1 MLNPKS
7 KASGDD
13 SSTVAWQ
20 TDNRRVEASGA
31 QHIGWSFDRRPDL
44 QVSQDQVA
52 AYLSEIHLSHKQITK
67 RFVELL
73 KLFEDY
79 TKILETESGH
89 HGVIS
94 FPMKRV
100 LSEQLSRKEAV
111 DQSEGKTSSSS
122 LLQLSECTIKGS
134 ADNSQA
140 VTCEVSSQTSW
151 SALEQKQAD
160 VKELEA
166 KLAQAGVGCGG
177 GEGESFRVD
186 IDKPS
191 KVLQH
196 TIHIEVE
203 SVTSA
208 TEMQRPPLRQRMW
221 QVIVQTADTIM
232 ACAYMIGENF
242 TYVLFI
248 VLCLWCL
255 YLLMGHYYSF
265 LQTNVNQQ
273 ID

>member
-1 MLNPKS
+1 MLNPTGQS
-7 KASGDD
+7 PPDG
-13 SSTVAWQ
+13 SSTQEVGQ
-20 TDNRRVEASGA
+20 TEKRQVEASGA
-31 QHIGWSFDRRPDL
+31 QHLGWSFDQQADL

-52 AYLSEIHLSHKQITK
+52 GYLTEIHLSHKQITK

-73 KLFEDY
+73 NLFEDY
-79 TKILETESGH
+79 NKILETGSEHYGGSP
-89 HGVIS
+89 
-94 FPMKRV
+94 FPLKRV
-100 LSEQLSRKEAV
+100 LSETLIRKEGRFTKRINWNLV
-111 DQSEGKTSSSS
+111 
-122 LLQLSECTIKGS
+122 C
-134 ADNSQA
+134 QA

-151 SALEQKQAD
+151 SALEQRQGG

-166 KLAQAGVGCGG
+166 RLAQAGVGGGG
-177 GEGESFRVD
+177 GESAQVD

-191 KVLQH
+191 KLQQH

-208 TEMQRPPLRQRMW
+208 TEMQRAPLRRRMW
-221 QVIVQTADTIM
+221 QVVVQTADTIM